1 MIRYL
6 IDNRNRYKPE
16 RFTELL
22 IEHIEAYL
30 EGEQVSINEKKIE
43 NILDLNIELLKKS
56 VSKWETQRD
65 NARNQKEYEYLNNLI
80 EISNAIIKADIL

>member
-6 IDNRNRYKPE
+6 IDNRNRYKPK

-43 NILDLNIELLKKS
+43 NILELNIELLKKS

>member
-6 IDNRNRYKPE
+6 IDNRNRDKPE

-30 EGEQVSINEKKIE
+30 EGEQVSIDEKKIE

>member
-43 NILDLNIELLKKS
+43 NILDLNIELLKK
-56 VSKWETQRD
+56 
-65 NARNQKEYEYLNNLI
+65 
-80 EISNAIIKADIL
+80 